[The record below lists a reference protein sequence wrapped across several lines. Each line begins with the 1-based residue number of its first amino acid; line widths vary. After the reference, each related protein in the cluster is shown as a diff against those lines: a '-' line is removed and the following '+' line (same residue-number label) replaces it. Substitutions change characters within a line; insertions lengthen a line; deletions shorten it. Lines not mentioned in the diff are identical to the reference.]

1 MTMQKALKFGLLV
14 FGLLVLGATGASAT
28 ERAPT
33 ELAPIYVE
41 GQINKP
47 TMLIGFTRKA
57 VAIAALNI
65 QQQFTAKIVQGALKR
80 PF

>member
-1 MTMQKALKFGLLV
+1 MKLRRTLKLLLLCAGILAMNPGHAL
-14 FGLLVLGATGASAT
+14 AS
-28 ERAPT
+28 EKAPT
-33 ELAPIYVE
+33 EFKTIVIE

-47 TMLIGFTRKA
+47 TLLIGFTRKA
-57 VAIAALNI
+57 VAIGALEI

>member
-1 MTMQKALKFGLLV
+1 MKLLLLCAGLLAIV
-14 FGLLVLGATGASAT
+14 PMSAWAT
-28 ERAPT
+28 EKAPT
-33 ELAPIYVE
+33 EFKTIVIE

-47 TMLIGFTRKA
+47 TLLIGFTRKT
-57 VAIAALNI
+57 VAIGALDI